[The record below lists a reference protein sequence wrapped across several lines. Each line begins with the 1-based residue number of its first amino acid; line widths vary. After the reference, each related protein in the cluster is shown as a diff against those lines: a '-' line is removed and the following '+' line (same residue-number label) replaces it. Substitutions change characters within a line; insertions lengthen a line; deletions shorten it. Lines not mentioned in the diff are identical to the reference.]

1 MKIIDIPSVIKW
13 VSKYE
18 AEYNEDTQILHLYK
32 AIPVKEF
39 MTLKRIL
46 NPYRFKLKDI
56 IIEGK

>member
-1 MKIIDIPSVIKW
+1 MKTIDIPSVIKW

-32 AIPVKEF
+32 AISVKEF

-46 NPYRFKLKDI
+46 EPYRFKVKDI
-56 IIEGK
+56 IIEGR